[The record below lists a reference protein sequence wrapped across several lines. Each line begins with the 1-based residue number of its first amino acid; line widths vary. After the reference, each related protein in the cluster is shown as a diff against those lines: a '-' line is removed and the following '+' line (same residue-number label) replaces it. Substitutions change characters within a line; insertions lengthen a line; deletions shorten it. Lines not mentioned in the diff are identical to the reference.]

1 MTGYGGQQRNS
12 LTDVVAI
19 EPSLPS
25 KAPDGRATTLMVRL
39 RAIAGGAIFVL
50 AIGALAV
57 FIRTPEDG
65 LAVVQGLAVATL
77 VVALL
82 VQRTLANR
90 LTAGRDVREA
100 GLTRMLQGMS
110 RSISSEAIVAAI
122 VEELRRAA
130 DADHVIVSRLRPVDR
145 IVETTLVSTRAM
157 VPPSRSILPA
167 HVLDPSRV
175 AETRRTRAAVAARR
189 GQRPEQV
196 VADELARRVA
206 ETYGLSR
213 TLAAPLVADSRIV
226 GALILSRQAENVW
239 TDEDRRLL
247 AWSAHELSAA
257 LARAYAFEDAENR
270 ANLDALTGL
279 PNRRYLE
286 ELLAQVGPHRRA
298 GDRLGALM
306 IDIDHFKRL
315 NDRHGHATGDRVL
328 HAVGQAISGA
338 VRLDDTPA
346 RYGGEEF
353 AVVLRRANAQQA
365 LEVAERIRHSIA
377 SIPVEELGTRDPIT
391 VSVGVAVADSAETE
405 IGTLL
410 NSADAA
416 LYRAKHEGRNRVVLA

>member
-1 MTGYGGQQRNS
+1 MTGYSEPPGP
-12 LTDVVAI
+12 DVTKVATA

-25 KAPDGRATTLMVRL
+25 KAPNDREVTRLLRL
-39 RAIAGGAIFVL
+39 RAIAGGAIVVL
-50 AIGALAV
+50 TVCAIAV
-57 FIRTPEDG
+57 FMRTPEDG
-65 LAVVQGLAVATL
+65 LAVIQGLAVATL
-77 VVALL
+77 VAALL
-82 VQRTLANR
+82 LQRAVGNR
-90 LTAGRDVREA
+90 LSAGRDVREA

-110 RSISSEAIVAAI
+110 RSISSEAIVVAI
-122 VEELRRAA
+122 VDELRRAA

-175 AETRRTRAAVAARR
+175 AETRRSRAAVAARR
-189 GQRPEQV
+189 GQKPEQI

-213 TLAAPLVADSRIV
+213 TLAAPLVADGRIV
-226 GALILSRQAENVW
+226 GALILSRQADSEW
-239 TDEDRRLL
+239 ADEDRRLL

-257 LARAYAFEDAENR
+257 LARAYAFEEAQNQ

-286 ELLAQVGPHRRA
+286 ELLAEVGPHRRA

-328 HAVGQAISGA
+328 RAVGQVISGA

-365 LEVAERIRHSIA
+365 LEVAERIRQSISA
-377 SIPVEELGTRDPIT
+377 IPVEEMGTRHPIT
-391 VSVGVAVADSAETE
+391 VSVGVAVADTAETE
-405 IGTLL
+405 ISTLL
-410 NSADAA
+410 NSADTA
-416 LYRAKHEGRNRVVLA
+416 LYRAKNEGRNRVVLA

>member
-1 MTGYGGQQRNS
+1 MTGYGGPARRS
-12 LTDVVAI
+12 ASEDATA
-19 EPSLPS
+19 EPSRPS
-25 KAPDGRATTLMVRL
+25 RAPDGRQSTRLLRL
-39 RAIAGGAIFVL
+39 RAIASGAIVVL
-50 AIGALAV
+50 AGSALAL

-65 LAVVQGLAVATL
+65 LAVIQGLAVATL

-82 VQRTLANR
+82 LQRTLGNR
-90 LTAGRDVREA
+90 LSAGRDVREA

-110 RSISSEAIVAAI
+110 RSISSEAIVITI

-157 VPPSRSILPA
+157 VPPSRSILPV
-167 HVLDPSRV
+167 HVLDPTRV

-196 VADELARRVA
+196 VADELASRVA

-213 TLAAPLVADSRIV
+213 TLAAPLVADARIV
-226 GALILSRQAENVW
+226 GALILSRQAEREW
-239 TDEDRRLL
+239 ADEDRRLL
-247 AWSAHELSAA
+247 TWSAQELSAA
-257 LARAYAFEDAENR
+257 LVRAYAFEEAENR

-286 ELLAQVGPHRRA
+286 ELLAEVGPHRRA

-328 HAVGQAISGA
+328 HAVGQVISGA

-377 SIPVEELGTRDPIT
+377 AIPVEELGTRYPIT
-391 VSVGVAVADSAETE
+391 VSVGVAVADSSETE